1 MDKPKNDWLTISSIV
16 LILGLQWMPALVTA
30 QQNLIFLPRVT
41 AGVMYYEYEVGTES
55 TASAVQDKVKLDEE
69 LPFLGLGM
77 TVVAGQ
83 GLFLDAYYQRTNTAE
98 IDETGKFSVGDSE
111 VSYQRNTEL
120 ERQDFAFSLNYAFTQ
135 SLSFSLG
142 YKYGNTTYDWKD
154 QERDKNDAN
163 VGTASKENEFIAKG
177 PFIGVAYNFP
187 VGPGMFAFNVA
198 VANLDGEITTNRRH
212 RQGESDEVELIDRD
226 RKEQVFSDAFGVT
239 LGINWNQ
246 AITDRLSYG
255 ISLHG
260 FQYKFDTKKGKFQ
273 DDLFSDDRAHE
284 LLDLDSFEVKET
296 VYAINFSL
304 NYRF

>member
-1 MDKPKNDWLTISSIV
+1 MGKKCEWLTTVSIIF
-16 LILGLQWMPALVTA
+16 LLSLQWMPASVTA

-55 TASAVQDKVKLDEE
+55 TASSVQDSVKLDEY

-83 GLFLDAYYQRTNTAE
+83 GIFLDAFYQRTNTAE
-98 IDETGKFSVGDSE
+98 IDESGTFSVGDSQ
-111 VSYQRNTEL
+111 VSFKRETEL
-120 ERQDFAFSLNYAFTQ
+120 EREDFALSLNYAFTQ
-135 SLSFSLG
+135 SLSFSIG
-142 YKYGNTTYDWKD
+142 YKYGNTAYDWTD
-154 QERDKNDAN
+154 QESDQNGGN
-163 VGTASKENEFIAKG
+163 VGTAFKNNEFIAKG

-187 VGPGMFAFNVA
+187 VGPGMVAFNVA
-198 VANLDGEITTNRRH
+198 AANLDGEITTNRRH
-212 RQGESDEVELIDRD
+212 RQGGSDEVELLDRT
-226 RKEQVFSDAFGVT
+226 RKEQVFSDTLGVT

-246 AITDRLSYG
+246 AITDKLSYG
-255 ISLHG
+255 ISLQG
-260 FQYKFDTKKGKFQ
+260 FQYDFDAKKGKFQ

-296 VYAINFSL
+296 VYAVNFSL